1 MSSVAATEWGYSNA
15 STSTVG
21 FLKSIEAAD
30 TEADAAGAASTFGLE
45 SQRGNSALVK
55 EKFKS
60 LIRQLPTRMY
70 MDKLVHIFMT
80 QLNWHY
86 YMVDPAIFERQFAEW
101 NSLPWKVLQAGPM
114 GLSPDLRVFPAVL
127 FQMCATALLS
137 LDERPDPDFD
147 ALKYAGNMTFED
159 LGIEYSEAGA
169 AVVSLF
175 GKKDLAVT
183 TVQAELLRTSFL
195 KFTKNVAESVSMVM
209 PHVQFYVYRPGSNTV
224 AVA

>member
-1 MSSVAATEWGYSNA
+1 
-15 STSTVG
+15 
-21 FLKSIEAAD
+21 
-30 TEADAAGAASTFGLE
+30 
-45 SQRGNSALVK
+45 
-55 EKFKS
+55 
-60 LIRQLPTRMY
+60 
-70 MDKLVHIFMT
+70 
-80 QLNWHY
+80 
-86 YMVDPAIFERQFAEW
+86 
-101 NSLPWKVLQAGPM
+101 
-114 GLSPDLRVFPAVL
+114 
-127 FQMCATALLS
+127 
-137 LDERPDPDFD
+137 
-147 ALKYAGNMTFED
+147 MTFED